1 LAWLA
6 VGIAAYSFYLTR
18 RNEQRH
24 SLEYVSRLLNDNAHR
39 NARRTIYNLYEEKD
53 RRRRKKILW
62 VMGVKVEDLDRMEES
77 TEIVKADFDE
87 IGSLIENKSVPG
99 LAYV

>member
-1 LAWLA
+1 
-6 VGIAAYSFYLTR
+6 
-18 RNEQRH
+18 
-24 SLEYVSRLLNDNAHR
+24 
-39 NARRTIYNLYEEKD
+39 
-53 RRRRKKILW
+53 
-62 VMGVKVEDLDRMEES
+62 MGVKVEDLDRMEES